1 MDGAKPAAARLWLA
15 ILPLALA
22 ETSVWAT
29 LFYMFPAMLPVWE
42 AEFGWTRGE
51 VAGVFTASLIVTAL
65 ISPRAGRIIDR
76 GGSRM
81 MFLGA
86 IATGAVLLALL
97 SQVTA
102 LWQFWAVWLAIGL
115 VNGACLYEACFA
127 IITVTVGSRARQA
140 ITMVTLVAGFAGTV
154 SFPSAFLLTE
164 ALGWRGALMIF
175 AAVTALVALPLAMWG
190 MHLLERHR
198 APPAEQPE
206 THGDEARA
214 ALAKPAFWCIGFG
227 FAATGLVHGM
237 IISHIRPI
245 MDDRGI
251 EAGLAVLI
259 ASMVGPMQ
267 VLGRVAMV
275 AVQRHVDTFGTAIA
289 TFVGMGLG
297 LAALLAADMAPWLA
311 FAFVVPYGA
320 AYGVISIVRP
330 VLTAE
335 VLGRAGFGQIA
346 GMLAVPYVLG
356 GALGPVLGAKIWV
369 FYGYDTVLGL
379 SLVLVGAAMAA
390 ILATPRMTR

>member
-1 MDGAKPAAARLWLA
+1 MRGSLTLA

-22 ETSVWAT
+22 ETLVWAA
-29 LFYMFPAMLPVWE
+29 LYYMFPAMLPVWE
-42 AEFGWTRGE
+42 AEMGWTRGQISG
-51 VAGVFTASLIVTAL
+51 AFTASLVVTAL

-76 GGSRM
+76 GGSRG

-86 IATGAVLLALL
+86 IAAGAVLLVAL
-97 SQVTA
+97 SQVTQ
-102 LWQFWAVWLAIGL
+102 LWQFWAVWLLIGL

-127 IITVTVGSRARQA
+127 IITVTVGQRAKQA
-140 ITMVTLVAGFAGTV
+140 ITTVTLVAGFAGTI
-154 SFPSAFLLTE
+154 SFPSAYLLTGI
-164 ALGWRGALMIF
+164 LGWRGALLAF
-175 AAVTALVALPLAMWG
+175 ATVILLVALPLAIIGLKLM
-190 MHLLERHR
+190 
-198 APPAEQPE
+198 E
-206 THGDEARA
+206 THREPAPRSATGTHNVAHA
-214 ALAKPAFWCIGFG
+214 ALRNPAFWCIAFG
-227 FAATGLVHGM
+227 FASTGLVHGM

-251 EAGLAVLI
+251 AAGTAILI

-275 AVQRHVDTFGTAIA
+275 AAQRHVGTFGAASA
-289 TFVGMGLG
+289 TFVGMALG
-297 LAALLAADMAPWLA
+297 LAALLSTDMAPWLA

-335 VLGRAGFGQIA
+335 ILGREGFGQIA

-356 GALGPVLGAKIWV
+356 GAIGPILAAKIWV
-369 FYGYDTVLGL
+369 FAGYDTVLAM
-379 SLVLVGAAMAA
+379 SLALVGAGLAA
-390 ILATPRMTR
+390 ITATRRVSR

>member
-1 MDGAKPAAARLWLA
+1 MAGAPQAAPPLWQA
-15 ILPLALA
+15 VLPLAVA
-22 ETSVWAT
+22 ETLVWAT
-29 LFYMFPAMLPVWE
+29 LYYMFPALLPVWE
-42 AEFGWTRGE
+42 SEFGWTRGE
-51 VAGVFTASLIVTAL
+51 ISGAFTASLIVTAL

-76 GGSRM
+76 GGSRA

-86 IATGAVLLALL
+86 IAAGALLLVLL

-115 VNGACLYEACFA
+115 VNGMCLYEACFA
-127 IITVTVGSRARQA
+127 IITVTVGSRAKQA
-140 ITMVTLVAGFAGTV
+140 ITIVTLVAGFAGTV
-154 SFPSAFLLTE
+154 SFPSAYLLSET
-164 ALGWRGALMIF
+164 LGWRGALLVF
-175 AAVTALVALPLAMWG
+175 AAVAALVALPLG
-190 MHLLERHR
+190 MAGLRLLERHR
-198 APPAEQPE
+198 APPPAQPE
-206 THGDEARA
+206 TQQTVARTV
-214 ALAKPAFWCIGFG
+214 LRKPAFWCIAFG

-251 EAGLAVLI
+251 ETGIAVLI

-267 VLGRVAMV
+267 VVGRVIMV
-275 AVQRHVDTFGTAIA
+275 AAQRHVDTFGAAIA
-289 TFVGMGLG
+289 TFVGMAIG
-297 LAALLAADMAPWLA
+297 LAALLSTEMMPWLA

-356 GALGPVLGAKIWV
+356 GAMGPVLAAKIWV
-369 FYGYDTVLGL
+369 FFGYDTVLAL
-379 SLVLVGAAMAA
+379 SLGLVGAGMAA
-390 ILATPRMTR
+390 ILATRRASR